1 MAKSIR
7 KNKKN
12 KYDSILPRV
21 GLNPAILPDK
31 GPNAWSSFNSMNTPS
46 SDFGGMMEELN
57 ALSEA
62 AFNDKDPSTAITS
75 CFSSNTIK
83 IMEKCGKII
92 NSDDSKILDFKNYNY
107 LPSELNPSTQ
117 DLCFYSNP
125 SGRNDPEARNER
137 AVIHCVFGVHP
148 TRNKDKNV
156 LYEITVPIPLQY
168 HTKLHNNVF
177 KLIAEK
183 AYKNTDAKKAA
194 KKYIEGLKTINA
206 ELATT
211 ISPQSETTSLQSE
224 TTSSRYKNISP
235 KKAADLFW
243 RKVELKAWFIREIWS
258 LDSIFDLRKE
268 HNKDLADTLRDYIVS
283 SPALILNKLNNYFKL
298 GDKYFAIILNSIG
311 DNQLNTVDRVGLN
324 DLLRDD
330 FICAIEV
337 DPKTGKPGKEQYTD
351 FNSFINKYGKYLSV
365 NQSINEDDNEKEFRK
380 IDLKKYIEHNLAK
393 KHLVSSKS
401 SEANKNDSMAYS
413 YQTLKSIISRYL
425 TADIRKKIWGDRYL
439 YEDEVF
445 REMWRAPFGSELYKI
460 KQKSIAEFV
469 RYLITYANDKLTIYV
484 TSDPIYDEN
493 DGLYKVRIGDII
505 LAAKE
510 GSARYEIDDNR
521 NRIIPIEDIFDYI
534 RNKKYINLQVS
545 DYHFLDSSGNIVP
558 GVKFQFNSNN
568 EIVDILTLASCEREK
583 VYKIIV
589 DAHIVYLSSISLGS
603 MQRKAGLNNV
613 DTIEIIG
620 NILRPNSFSSVSCN
634 KVIFTNFTSSYI
646 PTNCFARMKC
656 STFNIPE
663 SVNSLHDGA
672 FKYSSLNSIFIPESV
687 IYIGKSC
694 FEGCYS
700 LTINFEITK
709 AELPTGRSLYAN
721 HKYSG
726 LNGKW
731 GKTDV
736 KKITYGNPVMLEGL
750 LKEDDDFI
758 DDTVGEIILDS
769 PNWLVYMMSD
779 TDQAKGMHQNLIDTG
794 TIPNM
799 VDNMLSYSSDAYRVL
814 RDNHSI
820 YMAINKKEE
829 NSFIIYN
836 PMYKSVLIFDK
847 DTPWGQHISLSKLFS
862 EDKLKEVRDLF
873 IFDNRVKGFDNLKD
887 ILSKQGITKDTP
899 LDDKKYFLKGF
910 VYPASSYASD
920 NSLLKVI
927 TKTLEAGDFETALDL
942 CGIKYPE
949 YSDFESKVNNIL
961 DSDEGK
967 QILEKNKLS
976 DRELKDIIKNVTI
989 ATLVDTKVND
999 IKDYINNKSKES
1011 GLSTT
1016 NFEKGIAKVHILE
1029 LFDTF
1034 KDTDANNIEDR
1045 LDQYIDRKANRVLST
1060 ISRES
1065 MVNNLSK
1072 YTLNKKQFLNNLEN
1086 ELNYYNR
1093 G

>member
-31 GPNAWSSFNSMNTPS
+31 GLNAWSSFNSMNTPS
-46 SDFGGMMEELN
+46 GDFGGMMEELN

-62 AFNDKDPSTAITS
+62 AFNDKNPLSAIRS
-75 CFSSNTIK
+75 CFSDNTIK
-83 IMEKCGKII
+83 VMDRSGEII
-92 NSDDSKILDFKNYNY
+92 NSDDSKILDFENYNY

-137 AVIHCVFGVHP
+137 AIIHHIFGVHP

-168 HTKLHNNVF
+168 HTKLHNDVF

-183 AYKNTDAKKAA
+183 AYNNTDAKDAA
-194 KKYIEGLKTINA
+194 EKYIDGIKKINEKLA
-206 ELATT
+206 EAK
-211 ISPQSETTSLQSE
+211 SAQEAG
-224 TTSSRYKNISP
+224 N
-235 KKAADLFW
+235 LFW
-243 RKVELKAWFIREIWS
+243 RKVELKAWFIRKIWS

-268 HNKDLADTLRDYIVS
+268 YNKDLADTLRDYIIS
-283 SPALILNKLNNYFKL
+283 SPAVVLNKLNNYFKL

-380 IDLKKYIEHNLAK
+380 IDLKKYIEHNLAR

-401 SEANKNDSMAYS
+401 SEANKNDPMAYS

-425 TADIRKKIWGDRYL
+425 TKDIRKKIWGDRYL

-445 REMWRAPFGSELYKI
+445 REIWRAPFGSELYKI

-469 RYLITYANDKLTIYV
+469 RYLITYANDKLAIYI

-521 NRIIPIEDIFDYI
+521 NKIIPIEDIFDYI
-534 RNKKYINLQVS
+534 SNKKYINLQVS

-583 VYKIIV
+583 VHKIIV
-589 DAHIVYLSSISLGS
+589 DANIIYLSGISLGS

-620 NILRPNSFSSVSCN
+620 NILRPNSFSSISCN
-634 KVIFTNFTSSYI
+634 KIIFRDFTGSYI

-672 FKYSSLNSIFIPESV
+672 FKYSSLNSIFIPASV
-687 IYIGKSC
+687 TYIGKSC

-758 DDTVGEIILDS
+758 DDTVGEIILNS

-779 TDQAKGMHQNLIDTG
+779 TDQAKGMHQNLIDTD

-799 VDNMLSYSSDAYRVL
+799 VDNMLSSSSDAYRVL
-814 RDNHSI
+814 RDNHNI

-836 PMYKSVLIFDK
+836 PMYKSILIFDK
-847 DTPWGQHISLSKLFS
+847 DTPWGQNTSFFKLFS

-961 DSDEGK
+961 DSDEGR

-989 ATLVDTKVND
+989 ATLVDTKVKD

-1011 GLSTT
+1011 SLSTA
-1016 NFEKGIAKVHILE
+1016 NFEKGIAKVHILD
-1029 LFDTF
+1029 LFDMF

-1060 ISRES
+1060 ISLEG

-1086 ELNYYNR
+1086 ELNYYSR